1 MIDFN
6 RDIGV
11 PDLSYGWAKLTC
23 EYLAK
28 LAFDRHGMHS
38 VVYRPFSGYGEDQDR
53 SYPFPSICQRALDN
67 RNEPVLRVWGTGK
80 QMRDFIHI
88 DDCVRGVISTMDLI
102 DNADAVNLSTGRLC
116 SFIEFA
122 QIAAKYCGYSPTV
135 TGMTNQPSGVFA
147 RGGDTKLQQQLGFT
161 PSISLEEGVKR
172 AVDYL
177 AIVKL

>member
-1 MIDFN
+1 
-6 RDIGV
+6 
-11 PDLSYGWAKLTC
+11 
-23 EYLAK
+23 
-28 LAFDRHGMHS
+28 MHS

-116 SFIEFA
+116 SFIEFGA
-122 QIAAKYCGYSPTV
+122 
-135 TGMTNQPSGVFA
+135 N
-147 RGGDTKLQQQLGFT
+147 RGKVLWILSNRNWNDKSAFR
-161 PSISLEEGVKR
+161 SICAWWGH
-172 AVDYL
+172 
-177 AIVKL
+177 